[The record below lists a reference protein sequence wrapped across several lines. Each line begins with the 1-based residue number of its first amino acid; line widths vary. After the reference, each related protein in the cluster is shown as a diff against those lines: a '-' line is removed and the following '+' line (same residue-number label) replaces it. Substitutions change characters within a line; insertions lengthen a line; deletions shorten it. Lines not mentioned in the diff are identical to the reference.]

1 MTIGEAVYIHPKE
14 VQFSQI
20 GEMCRGEICREIDG
34 QIPTQPQRQFDQVR
48 TALGHPVQE
57 QLTMVVE
64 THPD

>member
-1 MTIGEAVYIHPKE
+1 MTTGEAFHNRMKE
-14 VQFSQI
+14 EEFSQI

-34 QIPTQPQRQFDQVR
+34 QRPTPTQRQFDQVR